1 MEPSLEKHMPV
12 TNGGAIDWYR
22 SILINGKISEEKIKT
37 EAGKFFNLSV
47 EDKAKDKKVFKI
59 RLEGLLTSQKNVEQ
73 NLVREILKAKGG
85 QGKHCENPPRDFLS
99 DVDCEKKRRLSF
111 LKSARDE
118 MKSGLKFQDW
128 RSQRFSLFG
137 SLIETLEKKLDKLVS
152 QLLTEK
158 GGFQLVRE
166 RSTGDN
172 IFDTKRN
179 VFSKNADGTI
189 KSL

>member
-1 MEPSLEKHMPV
+1 MEPSLEKHMPD

-99 DVDCEKKRRLSF
+99 DVDCEKKGDCHF
-111 LKSARDE
+111 LNQQE
-118 MKSGLKFQDW
+118 MK
-128 RSQRFSLFG
+128 
-137 SLIETLEKKLDKLVS
+137 
-152 QLLTEK
+152 
-158 GGFQLVRE
+158 
-166 RSTGDN
+166 
-172 IFDTKRN
+172 
-179 VFSKNADGTI
+179 
-189 KSL
+189 